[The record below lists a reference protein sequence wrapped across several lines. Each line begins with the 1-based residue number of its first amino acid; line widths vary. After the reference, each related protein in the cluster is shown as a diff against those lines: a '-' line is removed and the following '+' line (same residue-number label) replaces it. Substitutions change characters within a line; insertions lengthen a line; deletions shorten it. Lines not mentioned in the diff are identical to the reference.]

1 MALLQK
7 NKMTK
12 RYEASRHVTMATESW
27 SHTYSGFPRG
37 NFFRKNSGAVSQ
49 FRVCVIRRLAAS
61 AIVK

>member
-37 NFFRKNSGAVSQ
+37 NFFRKKLWCCVSIQ
-49 FRVCVIRRLAAS
+49 GVRH
-61 AIVK
+61 